1 MKRVIPRSIL
11 SKLSLWVLNVDDG
24 ALINALRNG
33 QTVADV
39 LKALCSSSSVS
50 VEKVNWEFSSGRMQ
64 RSHSQ
69 SWLNE
74 TNETAT
80 WYQVQFICLL
90 LFVRVFVCI
99 DFLLTVLFE
108 WDWTSLSEGFEML
121 SLRRHCSL
129 WKHYNTFHYLTQNNQ
144 RSELSNEVLHSPL
157 SQKSRELQAIK
168 V

>member
-1 MKRVIPRSIL
+1 MAIDLASSGSPSWHYCVASVKNKKNQKV
-11 SKLSLWVLNVDDG
+11 KLSLWVLNVDDG

-108 WDWTSLSEGFEML
+108 WDWTRNSMYTDYKIYSTSYIHKNDLAFLGM
-121 SLRRHCSL
+121 
-129 WKHYNTFHYLTQNNQ
+129 
-144 RSELSNEVLHSPL
+144 
-157 SQKSRELQAIK
+157 
-168 V
+168 